1 MVFFSTLTMNGRARG
16 ALPRLTLFVAAGF
29 EARVLRAACVRSR
42 PSDLAAADV
51 ANFETTRGCTQIEFV
66 SRDLL
71 DKLAEIL
78 PYIPD
83 HDQPTVADGACRS

>member
-71 DKLAEIL
+71 DKLAEI
-78 PYIPD
+78 PYIP
-83 HDQPTVADGACRS
+83 DQPTVADGACRS